1 MIPTPDPNPKG
12 VSATASKGVPLGAR
26 PRACSLA
33 SCSRARVGVR
43 VGVRV
48 RVRVGVRVRV
58 RVEAR
63 VRVRVEARVRVG
75 ARIRACAGVPARVRA
90 LGLGL
95 G

>member
-63 VRVRVEARVRVG
+63 VRVG